1 MNPKN
6 LPPSPERLGFVDL
19 VNPKQPVQLALLP
32 APVPAPFSYVEQPVQ
47 DVLRL
52 ARPVVTVY
60 AEAYL

>member
-1 MNPKN
+1 MNPDAPCDPGATLN
-6 LPPSPERLGFVDL
+6 SELNV
-19 VNPKQPVQLALLP
+19 PVQLALLP

-52 ARPVVTVY
+52 SRPVVTVY

>member
-6 LPPSPERLGFVDL
+6 LPAVPDRLGFPDL

-32 APVPAPFSYVEQPVQ
+32 APVPAPFAFVEQPVQ

-52 ARPVVTVY
+52 ARPVVTVW
-60 AEAYL
+60 AETYL